1 MFQPIFYK
9 PACKLHPDK
18 HKEPYRLVEDSF
30 FEDTILSEPLLQRG
44 WVFQERF
51 LSPRMLHFGT
61 EQLFWECSQ
70 MQVCESYPHHLLK
83 GPPRV
88 ALDRLKPERLSQL
101 HDILTQHQGNYKW
114 HDIVEEYSSKKLT
127 RDEDKLIAPIML
139 PPDTQY
145 WAGIWATENFPH
157 ELLWTADDPKAY
169 RSEEW
174 RAPIWSWA
182 SLEGKTRGP
191 LGGNFF
197 QTPLTNNVGVLM
209 GLVKLENGFGPFNG
223 GHISLEGKLIYLD
236 VYQRSDKTYG
246 LSYKGRDLENS
257 LWYPDERDSVDL
269 SANIISLSMTAGRDG
284 LVGLTLRK
292 ENDESNCYYRT
303 GVFKLWPEGVRD
315 GAADWFYGEEPFDQ
329 LKGLDSDDADFVM
342 LI

>member
-1 MFQPIFYK
+1 
-9 PACKLHPDK
+9 
-18 HKEPYRLVEDSF
+18 
-30 FEDTILSEPLLQRG
+30 
-44 WVFQERF
+44 
-51 LSPRMLHFGT
+51 
-61 EQLFWECSQ
+61 